1 MPGYSPRIVDE
12 ELDELLVGLPA
23 IAIEG
28 AKGTGKTATGRR
40 RALTVV
46 ELDDPVQRALAS
58 ADLRELL
65 ERPRPLLIDEWQ
77 RLPDV
82 WDAVRRAVDAD
93 TTTPAQFLL
102 TGSAAPGNIS
112 THSGA
117 GRIVRLRM
125 RPLSLAERG
134 IETPAVSVRELLSGT
149 RPEIKGATA
158 VRLSAYVDEILRSG
172 FPGVRGL
179 TNRALRAQ
187 LDAYVSRIVDRDFD
201 ELGHKIRQPALLL
214 RWLRAYASATA
225 TTAAYETIRDAAT
238 GGESDKPTKLTTL
251 RYREILERL
260 WILDA
265 VPAWL
270 PSRNPLT
277 SLTQSP
283 KHHLV
288 DPALSAQLL
297 GVSAESLL
305 QGETERSSAARV
317 PTDGVLLGALFE
329 SLVTQSVRIYAQANE
344 ARVGHLRLAGG
355 RHEIDL
361 IVERADRRVLALE
374 VKLSATVSDD
384 DVRHLHWLRNAIGDD
399 LLDAV
404 VVTIGPDAY
413 RRADGIAVIPAA
425 LLGP

>member
-1 MPGYSPRIVDE
+1 MPDYSPRIVDA
-12 ELDELLVGLPA
+12 ELDELLVGLAA

-40 RALTVV
+40 RASTVV
-46 ELDDPVQRALAS
+46 ELDDPAQRTVAA
-58 ADLRELL
+58 ADVRQVL
-65 ERPRPLLIDEWQ
+65 ERLRPILIDEWQ
-77 RLPDV
+77 RLPEI
-82 WDAVRRAVDAD
+82 WDAVRRAVDDDA
-93 TTTPAQFLL
+93 TPSQFLL
-102 TGSAAPGNIS
+102 TGSAAPGDVS

-125 RPLSLAERG
+125 RPLSLAEREF
-134 IETPAVSVRELLSGT
+134 ETPTVSVKELLSGT
-149 RPEIKGATA
+149 RAAIRGTTPL
-158 VRLSAYVDEILRSG
+158 RLNAYVDEILRSG
-172 FPGVRGL
+172 FPGLRGL
-179 TNRALRAQ
+179 TDRALRAQ

-201 ELGHKIRQPALLL
+201 ELGHKLRQPALLL

-238 GGESDKPTKLTTL
+238 GGESDKPTKATTI

-260 WILDA
+260 WILEP

-270 PSRNPLT
+270 PSRNPVT
-277 SLTQSP
+277 ALTQSP

-297 GVSAESLL
+297 GASAESLL
-305 QGETERSSAARV
+305 RGEGPTTTATEAPA
-317 PTDGVLLGALFE
+317 DGVLLGALFE
-329 SLVTQSVRIYAQANE
+329 SLVAQSVRVYAQANE

-361 IVERADRRVLALE
+361 IVERADGRVLAIE
-374 VKLSATVSDD
+374 VKLSATVTDD
-384 DVRHLHWLRNAIGDD
+384 DVRHLLWLRSAIGDD
-399 LLDAV
+399 LLDAI
-404 VVTIGPDAY
+404 VVTTGPDAY
-413 RRADGIAVIPAA
+413 RRADGIAVVPAA